1 MGDGED
7 SAASKCLLEQNHEK
21 VESYFLQLD
30 RLVIDSSEVLLWSI
44 YVVRLRY

>member
-1 MGDGED
+1 MGDGEY
-7 SAASKCLLEQNHEK
+7 SAASKCFLEQNHEQD
-21 VESYFLQLD
+21 ESYFLQLD